1 MSAPSSLSQGLA
13 LLGSAVARE
22 QAGRSGYNASR
33 LADATGI
40 ERSRVSRLTQE
51 LRALR
56 FLQRDED
63 AVLRAGDAYF
73 GIAAAL
79 DAPWLKGARQE
90 LRTLA
95 STLRMTARICA
106 ADGAAALVLRAET
119 GVGATDLSTRYG
131 DHPRD
136 ELARLLQDVQ
146 FVGVGGPA
154 AARTIGEVHALL
166 ERDRTAGVISAVDE
180 YAEGVV
186 EFALPVFGRSGIV
199 ASIAVSGAPQSSRRT
214 RAALTALREVG
225 DRLSAAASGQ

>member
-1 MSAPSSLSQGLA
+1 MAEGRAAGAADAGVDAADDRTDLRRGRRGGARAARRDGRRRDRPVHPVRGGHPIWCTGAGRA
-13 LLGSAVARE
+13 LL
-22 QAGRSGYNASR
+22 
-33 LADATGI
+33 
-40 ERSRVSRLTQE
+40 
-51 LRALR
+51 
-56 FLQRDED
+56 
-63 AVLRAGDAYF
+63 
-73 GIAAAL
+73 
-79 DAPWLKGARQE
+79 W
-90 LRTLA
+90 
-95 STLRMTARICA
+95 
-106 ADGAAALVLRAET
+106 
-119 GVGATDLSTRYG
+119 